1 MSRMGKPRRA
11 NSSTI
16 ASVPSVEPE
25 STTMISAKPLRLC
38 RHLPMQ
44 APSLRQ
50 MMAALAA
57 SARRGRIGGMDG
69 RDSRGMRQSHRTRV
83 YMRSPVEGTSPL
95 ARLSRRHHIAEMSN
109 PFEFPTPSFT
119 LDSDSP
125 AQGPGAAPA
134 AERRGDSR
142 RLFARRH
149 RRRRPGRPERGAHRR
164 EEAGPQRRLRLRA
177 SSLRPTAWRSPTAMS
192 SRARGRSASRRS
204 KAASS
209 RRGCL
214 ATIPTLIWRS

>member
-44 APSLRQ
+44 AASLRQ

-57 SARRGRIGGMDG
+57 SAGATIGGMDR

-134 AERRGDSR
+134 VNDAAILDDYSRVVTGVVDRVGPSVVRIDVKKQGRSAGSGSGRHHCVRRPG
-142 RLFARRH
+142 AH
-149 RRRRPGRPERGAHRR
+149 QQPRRPGRADGQPHDARRPRAPGA
-164 EEAGPQRRLRLRA
+164 G
-177 SSLRPTAWRSPTAMS
+177 AWRR
-192 SRARGRSASRRS
+192 SRH
-204 KAASS
+204 
-209 RRGCL
+209 
-214 ATIPTLIWRS
+214 